1 MSWNRLRVVQKINL
15 KEDFIILH
23 QPVKVDMIKAKS
35 NLLEIAQLEKHQKKP
50 LSFTSKSKVDSNN
63 IWKESKEALL
73 EKAYWNWNAWFI
85 KMINFKLDVSLNE
98 CKKI

>member
-1 MSWNRLRVVQKINL
+1 
-15 KEDFIILH
+15 
-23 QPVKVDMIKAKS
+23 MIKAKS

-73 EKAYWNWNAWFI
+73 EKAY
-85 KMINFKLDVSLNE
+85 
-98 CKKI
+98 